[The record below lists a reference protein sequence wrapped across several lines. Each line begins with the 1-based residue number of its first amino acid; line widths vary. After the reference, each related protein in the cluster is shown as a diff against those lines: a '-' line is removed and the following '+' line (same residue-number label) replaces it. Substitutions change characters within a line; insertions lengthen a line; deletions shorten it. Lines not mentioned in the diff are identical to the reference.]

1 MRVNEPA
8 EPAHARGTTA
18 VACRCC
24 PGGISRS
31 TRMPCY
37 PPDMSGAGWA
47 LTEPALPPPA
57 WTPGRV
63 GRPAEYGRRDI
74 TGGIRYLVKEKS
86 GATGDMRAELRRQCG
101 IAAGRAPEPTA
112 AIIGSHLVKAAGTA
126 GNPSRGYDAGKK
138 ISGRKRHIAV
148 DTTGLLLTVLITA
161 AGVQDRDG
169 AEPLLWNLRT
179 AFPPGQAHLGRRRI
193 RRQAGH
199 LGQERAQAEAG
210 TRDRQA
216 ARRPAHLPGAAPPLG
231 RRADPGIDH
240 PLPPGHPRLRT
251 PARTPRDHDSPGN
264 DIAGPCSPAEPGT
277 GSLCLKTCPPARGAP
292 IAAGG
297 RLARPTA
304 CSPSRCSC

>member
-1 MRVNEPA
+1 
-8 EPAHARGTTA
+8 
-18 VACRCC
+18 
-24 PGGISRS
+24 
-31 TRMPCY
+31 
-37 PPDMSGAGWA
+37 MSGAGWA
-47 LTEPALPPPA
+47 FTEPALPPPA

-179 AFPPGQAHLGRRRI
+179 AFPPVKLTW
-193 RRQAGH
+193 AG
-199 LGQERAQAEAG
+199 GGYAG
-210 TRDRQA
+210 KLVTWA
-216 ARRPAHLPGAAPPLG
+216 KNELKPKLAPEIVRRPGGLHTFQVLPRRWVAG
-231 RRADPGIDH
+231 R
-240 PLPPGHPRLRT
+240 T
-251 PARTPRDHDSPGN
+251 
-264 DIAGPCSPAEPGT
+264 
-277 GSLCLKTCPPARGAP
+277 
-292 IAAGG
+292 
-297 RLARPTA
+297 LA
-304 CSPSRCSC
+304 